1 MTEEHR
7 LISAESVTEG
17 HPDKVCDQISDAIL
31 DDLLAQDSSSHVAVE
46 TSAATGVF
54 LVFGEVTSEGYCDVQ
69 SKVRETLR
77 NIGYTSSEVGLDA
90 DSCGVVV
97 AITEQSAEI
106 NQGVARLTGDQETAA
121 SREERYEAQ
130 GAGDRHQP
138 ADDRIPP
145 ERGKVAR
152 EQEHPRS
159 DHVAHAE
166 RDAHQKA
173 ELLARPFVVVR
184 QIGHPVRIPC

>member
-54 LVFGEVTSEGYCDVQ
+54 LVFGEVTSKGYCDVQ

-106 NQGVARLTGDQETAA
+106 NQG
-121 SREERYEAQ
+121 
-130 GAGDRHQP
+130 DR
-138 ADDRIPP
+138 
-145 ERGKVAR
+145 K
-152 EQEHPRS
+152 S
-159 DHVAHAE
+159 
-166 RDAHQKA
+166 
-173 ELLARPFVVVR
+173 VV
-184 QIGHPVRIPC
+184 

>member
-90 DSCGVVV
+90 DSKYAL
-97 AITEQSAEI
+97 AIF
-106 NQGVARLTGDQETAA
+106 AA
-121 SREERYEAQ
+121 KRA
-130 GAGDRHQP
+130 
-138 ADDRIPP
+138 
-145 ERGKVAR
+145 
-152 EQEHPRS
+152 
-159 DHVAHAE
+159 
-166 RDAHQKA
+166 
-173 ELLARPFVVVR
+173 R
-184 QIGHPVRIPC
+184 QINSYFTQLNEGLLQNIGPLVEYQNNEKPLSIAFREIDEGLLEETLGEDDANEGN

>member
-54 LVFGEVTSEGYCDVQ
+54 LIFGEVTSKGYCDVQ

-106 NQGVARLTGDQETAA
+106 NQGVGPSDWRSGDRRQPRRALRSTGCRRSGRDVWLRHRRDPDADAA
-121 SREERYEAQ
+121 SDLLGTSPRLPS
-130 GAGDRHQP
+130 DR
-138 ADDRIPP
+138 
-145 ERGKVAR
+145 G
-152 EQEHPRS
+152 S
-159 DHVAHAE
+159 
-166 RDAHQKA
+166 
-173 ELLARPFVVVR
+173 
-184 QIGHPVRIPC
+184 

>member
-54 LVFGEVTSEGYCDVQ
+54 LIFGEVTSKGYCDVQ

-77 NIGYTSSEVGLDA
+77 NIGSTPPK
-90 DSCGVVV
+90 
-97 AITEQSAEI
+97 SA
-106 NQGVARLTGDQETAA
+106 LTPIPAA
-121 SREERYEAQ
+121 WSWPSPSRAPKSTRA
-130 GAGDRHQP
+130 
-138 ADDRIPP
+138 
-145 ERGKVAR
+145 
-152 EQEHPRS
+152 
-159 DHVAHAE
+159 
-166 RDAHQKA
+166 
-173 ELLARPFVVVR
+173 L
-184 QIGHPVRIPC
+184 PV